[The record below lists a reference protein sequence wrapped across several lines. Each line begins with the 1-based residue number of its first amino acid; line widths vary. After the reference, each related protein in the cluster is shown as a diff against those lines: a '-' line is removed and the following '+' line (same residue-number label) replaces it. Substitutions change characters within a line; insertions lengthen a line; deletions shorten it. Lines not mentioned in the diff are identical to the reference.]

1 MGTPYFNRDESIIL
15 TAHKIKFDSAL
26 SDVMLTNQRLILID
40 AGFAQFKPQTIPLTT
55 IETVIPGEDAYGNPI
70 ITLALTATTPG
81 GATQIKE
88 LVFSQQISGE
98 RKQECSDWVRQLKE
112 QVLSIRQGIS
122 LSANPPVVEDT
133 DIIFDD
139 TIATPAEDVP
149 GNVLSQVNPE
159 LQEPVVIPLAEN
171 TRPGEAPPG
180 DTIPQEPLPGGPVP
194 ESAEEPSKT
203 SLSSRFHPAGA
214 PAGKLNFGTIA
225 AIAIVILAI
234 AGGVLIYSNSLQGTP
249 QEYPGTAIV
258 TTLPVTTPPT
268 TLVTPAQTQSI
279 QTTGISEQSP
289 TPLVTPLPS
298 TWPVIPVPDT
308 GVWVRIRYEGNFAGQ
323 VGLSGG
329 LRQVSGTGD
338 QFYQIPTIN
347 GVIDVTVEKLDGS
360 RNVLEVDIYKNGTLV
375 KNSTVATPRG
385 TIDIHVDL
393 KSV

>member
-40 AGFAQFKPQTIPLTT
+40 AGYAQFKPQTIPLTT

-70 ITLALTATTPG
+70 ITLALAATTPG
-81 GATQIKE
+81 GATQTKE
-88 LVFSQQISGE
+88 LVFSQQTSGE

-112 QVLSIRQGIS
+112 QVLSIRQEIS
-122 LSANPPVVEDT
+122 LAANPPVVEDT

-149 GNVLSQVNPE
+149 GSVPPQVNPE
-159 LQEPVVIPLAEN
+159 LQEPVVISPAEN
-171 TRPGEAPPG
+171 TRPGEALPG
-180 DTIPQEPLPGGPVP
+180 DTIPEEPLPGGPVP
-194 ESAEEPSKT
+194 ESADGSPSKT
-203 SLSSRFHPAGA
+203 PLSSRFHPAGA
-214 PAGKLNFGTIA
+214 PAGKPNFSTIA
-225 AIAIVILAI
+225 AIAIVILAV

-249 QEYPGTAIV
+249 QESPGTVTI
-258 TTLPVTTPPT
+258 TTLPVTPAAT
-268 TLVTPAQTQSI
+268 TLVTPV
-279 QTTGISEQSP
+279 QTTRIPEQTP

-298 TWPVIPVPDT
+298 TRPVIPVPET

-360 RNVLEVDIYKNGTLV
+360 RNVLAVDIYKNGTLV

-393 KSV
+393 KRV

>member
-70 ITLALTATTPG
+70 ITLALASTTPG
-81 GATQIKE
+81 GATETKE
-88 LVFSQQISGE
+88 LVFSRQTSGD

-112 QVLSIRQGIS
+112 QVLSIRQELS
-122 LSANPPVVEDT
+122 LAVNPPVVEDT

-149 GNVLSQVNPE
+149 GSVPPQVIPE
-159 LQEPVVIPLAEN
+159 LKEPVMISPAQN
-171 TRPGEAPPG
+171 TRPEALQG
-180 DTIPQEPLPGGPVP
+180 DTIPVESLPGGPVP
-194 ESAEEPSKT
+194 EPADGSPSKT
-203 SLSSRFHPAGA
+203 PLSSRFPPAGA
-214 PAGKLNFGTIA
+214 PADKPNFSTIA
-225 AIAIVILAI
+225 AIAIVILAV

-249 QEYPGTAIV
+249 QWSQGTVTI
-258 TTLPVTTPPT
+258 TTLPVTPAAT
-268 TLVTPAQTQSI
+268 TLVTPV
-279 QTTGISEQSP
+279 QTTKIPEQTP
-289 TPLVTPLPS
+289 TPLVTPQPS
-298 TWPVIPVPDT
+298 TRPLIPVPEN

-338 QFYQIPTIN
+338 QFYQIPTVN

-360 RNVLEVDIYKNGTLV
+360 KNVLAVDIYKNGTLV

-385 TIDIHVDL
+385 TIDLHVDL
-393 KSV
+393 KGV

>member
-40 AGFAQFKPQTIPLTT
+40 AGFAQFKPQSIPLAT

-70 ITLALTATTPG
+70 ITLALAATSPG
-81 GATQIKE
+81 GATQTKE
-88 LVFSQQISGE
+88 LVFSQQTNGE
-98 RKQECSDWVRQLKE
+98 RKQECSDWARQLKE
-112 QVLSIRQGIS
+112 QVLSIRQEIS
-122 LSANPPVVEDT
+122 LAANPPVVEDT

-149 GNVLSQVNPE
+149 GNVPLPVNPE
-159 LQEPVVIPLAEN
+159 LQEPVVIPPAEN

-180 DTIPQEPLPGGPVP
+180 DAIPEEPLPGGPVP
-194 ESAEEPSKT
+194 ESAKEPSKT
-203 SLSSRFHPAGA
+203 TLSSRFHPADA
-214 PAGKLNFGTIA
+214 PPGKPNFSTIA
-225 AIAIVILAI
+225 AIAIVILAV
-234 AGGVLIYSNSLQGTP
+234 AGGVLIYSNSLQGTI
-249 QEYPGTAIV
+249 QDSPGTV
-258 TTLPVTTPPT
+258 TTLPVTLPAT
-268 TLVTPAQTQSI
+268 TLVTPV
-279 QTTGISEQSP
+279 QTTGIPEQTP
-289 TPLVTPLPS
+289 TPFITPLSS
-298 TWPVIPVPDT
+298 TRPMIPVPDT

-360 RNVLEVDIYKNGTLV
+360 RNVLAVDIYKNGTLV
-375 KNSTVATPRG
+375 KNSTVAPPRG
-385 TIDIHVDL
+385 TLDIHVDL
-393 KSV
+393 KTV

>member
-15 TAHKIKFDSAL
+15 TAHKIKFDAAL
-26 SDVMLTNQRLILID
+26 SDVMLTSQRLILID

-70 ITLALTATTPG
+70 ITLALAATTPG
-81 GATQIKE
+81 GATQTKE
-88 LVFSQQISGE
+88 LVFSQQTSGE

-112 QVLSIRQGIS
+112 QVLSIRQAIS
-122 LSANPPVVEDT
+122 LAANPPVAEDT

-149 GNVLSQVNPE
+149 GNVLPQVNPE
-159 LQEPVVIPLAEN
+159 LQESAAIPPAEN
-171 TRPGEAPPG
+171 TRPGDAPPSNV
-180 DTIPQEPLPGGPVP
+180 TPEEPLPGKPVP

-203 SLSSRFHPAGA
+203 PLSSRFPPAGA
-214 PAGKLNFGTIA
+214 PAVKTNFITIA
-225 AIAIVILAI
+225 AIAIVILAV

-249 QEYPGTAIV
+249 QDFPGTV
-258 TTLPVTTPPT
+258 TGTTLPITPPAT
-268 TLVTPAQTQSI
+268 TLVTPV
-279 QTTGISEQSP
+279 QTTGIPEQTS
-289 TPLVTPLPS
+289 TPLITPLPS
-298 TWPVIPVPDT
+298 ARPVIPVPES

-329 LRQVSGTGD
+329 LRQVSGTGE
-338 QFYQIPTIN
+338 QFYQIPTIY

-360 RNVLEVDIYKNGTLV
+360 RNVLAVDIYKNGALV

-385 TIDIHVDL
+385 TIDLHVDL
-393 KSV
+393 KTV